1 MTDDVLGTVPAQPSS
16 SFYQGLP
23 SITAAGTD
31 GELATVAPRKE
42 EEDVNMEML
51 TRTAS
56 GADLSRSSSLRSLRS
71 NRSSYSMDV
80 DRENRKR
87 SRADMLEKGE
97 ARNEEDIEEMDRKA
111 QRKLAKRGRKKVEWQ

>member
-1 MTDDVLGTVPAQPSS
+1 MADDMLGTVPAQPSS

-31 GELATVAPRKE
+31 GELAVAPRKE